1 MGLFNEL
8 WQATKDSLLARAT
21 PELTAYVTYFER
33 QWIASRWCN
42 WQRGSMAAG
51 YSVTNNPVESENADI
66 KRTYLRAMVVLSD
79 VLTGLTNM
87 TNHESRDQKPAELKK
102 HFCSTNELN
111 DIRRKAERL
120 AVERNYFV
128 QEGDLWRVSH
138 TGRAGNRV
146 VPALQDVV
154 LRVKQYKVRPGN
166 NTDDTGS
173 CSCPCFM
180 DKLVCKHVLALRLHL
195 GIVRVLPA
203 VRRARA
209 GKPRKRRR
217 RALEY
222 QTSSEEESEGEDK

>member
-1 MGLFNEL
+1 MDLFNEL
-8 WQATKDSLLARAT
+8 WQATKDALLARAT

-66 KRTYLRAMVVLSD
+66 KRTYLRAMVVFS
-79 VLTGLTNM
+79 
-87 TNHESRDQKPAELKK
+87 
-102 HFCSTNELN
+102 
-111 DIRRKAERL
+111 
-120 AVERNYFV
+120 
-128 QEGDLWRVSH
+128 
-138 TGRAGNRV
+138 